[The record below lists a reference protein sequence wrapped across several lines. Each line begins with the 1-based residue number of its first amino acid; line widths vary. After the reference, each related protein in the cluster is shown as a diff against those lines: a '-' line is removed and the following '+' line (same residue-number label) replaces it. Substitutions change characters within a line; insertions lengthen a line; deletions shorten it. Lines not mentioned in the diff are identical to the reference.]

1 MKKLISVLLAVMM
14 LLSLGSVAFAEE
26 ADQGITQEKVLN
38 WLDEGEE
45 AAESVQGQLAN
56 GALRLAEMV
65 VAVNS
70 KLVASEEENDRAEA
84 VLDALAEV
92 SNSDAGDETI
102 LAAGTIKALEALLL
116 LGNQMDREDE
126 YEAYFMQVADD
137 FSAQDAEMT
146 SGKGQA
152 VNALYQSMR
161 VVAFLTEEHCPSEE
175 MVQQVKDGL
184 TQFAEDDD
192 ATVTAD
198 DQLANNARW
207 LCKMTAAL
215 TKLSNQD
222 SAAVSAIEEMMN
234 DNETLSEQQDNAE
247 QQAVIWLYGSV
258 RLFGKLADAMES

>member
-1 MKKLISVLLAVMM
+1 MKRLLSVLLAVMM

-26 ADQGITQEKVLN
+26 ADQGITQEKVLQ
-38 WLDEGEE
+38 WLDEGED

-92 SNSDAGDETI
+92 SDSDAGEETI

-116 LGNQMDREDE
+116 LANQMDREDK
-126 YEAYFMQVADD
+126 YEAYIEQIVDT
-137 FSAQDAEMT
+137 FSAQNEQMT

-152 VNALYQSMR
+152 VNALYQSVR
-161 VVAFLTEEHCPSEE
+161 VMALLTEEHCTSEE
-175 MVQQVKDGL
+175 MIQQVEAGL
-184 TQFAEDDD
+184 TQFAEDEE

-198 DQLANNARW
+198 DQLANGARW

-215 TKLSNQD
+215 AKLLSQD
-222 SAAVSAIEEMMN
+222 SAAVSSIEEMMK
-234 DNETLSEQQDNAE
+234 DNETLDAQQDNAG

-258 RLFGKLADAMES
+258 HMMGKLADALES